1 MIDTELLKIL
11 CCPETHQPLTLASA
25 AAVERMNQRI
35 QAGEVRN
42 RGGQLVKDKIEG
54 GLLRQDGAVLYPIR
68 HHLPIMLIDEALL
81 V

>member
-11 CCPETHQPLTLASA
+11 CCPETHQPLTPASA

-42 RGGQLVKDKIEG
+42 RGGQMVKDKIEG

>member
-25 AAVERMNQRI
+25 EAIERMNQRI
-35 QAGEVRN
+35 QAGELRN
-42 RGGQLVKDKIEG
+42 RGGQAVKDKIEG
-54 GLLRQDGAVLYPIR
+54 GLIRQDGTVLYPIR
-68 HHLPIMLIDEALL
+68 HHLPIMLIDEGLL